1 MFQGNSNAAA
11 SALTSA
17 VSNGAPASAAAQA
30 VAQVTS
36 PHTLQFLER
45 QQGHGMTIDRGVQR
59 NLCPA
64 ARVIVYRGS
73 SVSSVALGRQG
84 DGTPKKGGSHCRSL
98 ALRKAP

>member
-36 PHTLQFLER
+36 PHMLRFLER
-45 QQGHGMTIDRGVQR
+45 HQGHGVRVGHRSPQVQVSGCSRGH
-59 NLCPA
+59 P
-64 ARVIVYRGS
+64 I
-73 SVSSVALGRQG
+73 
-84 DGTPKKGGSHCRSL
+84 RSL
-98 ALRKAP
+98 KNLQ

>member
-45 QQGHGMTIDRGVQR
+45 QQGHGMTID
-59 NLCPA
+59 
-64 ARVIVYRGS
+64 
-73 SVSSVALGRQG
+73 
-84 DGTPKKGGSHCRSL
+84 
-98 ALRKAP
+98 